1 MNFIFSW
8 STRYLTRSLRSLVR
22 YRVDHSKI
30 KFISTR
36 GHVISSIYSLSPES
50 LRTMVLMRK
59 DVLYECVK
67 TRGGAEDSWNF
78 RIWII
83 QQKVTSHPVST
94 EPRRSFYKAKK
105 WRFDLPR
112 FSSICNP
119 SGSLPIKLRVGSCC
133 RHVPSTLKLKLL
145 AKDNISLLFWRKIT
159 ESLLSSNGGFYTFAK
174 LMLFRL
180 LVLVIRDWVITLSE
194 IAHDVRN
201 DLDEVLLAMVCTV
214 YNGNIDNRSRFSL
227 KVGVSELCIHMRV
240 VEKTSWIV
248 YSRSVSYFR
257 ISCWILFSL

>member
-1 MNFIFSW
+1 MVPKYSQYPYKCPDCHLLKILPQFCANKHFTSDATITQSAN
-8 STRYLTRSLRSLVR
+8 LTKLAREGGGGGATTKRAQ
-22 YRVDHSKI
+22 
-30 KFISTR
+30 
-36 GHVISSIYSLSPES
+36 
-50 LRTMVLMRK
+50 
-59 DVLYECVK
+59 

-83 QQKVTSHPVST
+83 QQKVTSHPVSS
-94 EPRRSFYKAKK
+94 EPRSSFHKAKK

-119 SGSLPIKLRVGSCC
+119 SGSVPIKLRVGSCC
-133 RHVPSTLKLKLL
+133 RHIPSTLKLKLL

-180 LVLVIRDWVITLSE
+180 LVLVVRDWVITLSE

-227 KVGVSELCIHMRV
+227 KVGVSELCIHVRV

>member
-1 MNFIFSW
+1 M
-8 STRYLTRSLRSLVR
+8 L
-22 YRVDHSKI
+22 
-30 KFISTR
+30 
-36 GHVISSIYSLSPES
+36 LSPVIFFILKIGYLLLAKNMYLPVS
-50 LRTMVLMRK
+50 YYCSNGACHRCIALII
-59 DVLYECVK
+59 VK
-67 TRGGAEDSWNF
+67 LWWSDLGPLRGGAEDYWNF

-94 EPRRSFYKAKK
+94 EPRSSFHKAKK

-133 RHVPSTLKLKLL
+133 RHIPPTLQVKLL
-145 AKDNISLLFWRKIT
+145 AKDSISLLFWRKTT

-180 LVLVIRDWVITLSE
+180 LVVVVRDWVIRLSE
-194 IAHDVRN
+194 IAHDVRD

-214 YNGNIDNRSRFSL
+214 YNGNIYNRSRFSL
-227 KVGVSELCIHMRV
+227 KAIVVSELFIYVRV
-240 VEKTSWIV
+240 VEKTSWVV
-248 YSRSVSYFR
+248 YSRLVSYFR